1 MLFPVGPRE
10 AERLQYLRSLNILD
24 SDAQQ
29 EFDSV
34 VQLAR
39 TLFNVPIVVI
49 SLVDEK
55 RQWFKAQCGIDV
67 SETDRRFA
75 FCNHTILRKDVLV
88 VEDAQTDDRFR
99 SNPLVTGW
107 PGVRFYAGFPLSIEE
122 GLNVGTLCLIGMEP
136 REFSACEVEQLALLG
151 TVVEGLLM
159 SHQRQEAASSIA
171 QEASALATDLQ
182 KRQSLL
188 RQVEDLAGIGAWSCS
203 LSTGELQWS
212 DEVYRIHELPV
223 GRLPEIARA
232 LDFYP
237 EPHRTLVQRALM
249 ATFKEGA
256 PFSFEADFITA
267 KGNKRRVRS
276 TGDRITDASG
286 ELFIVGVFQDITE
299 QAAYQ
304 QHLWDLANLD
314 RLTGLPNRE
323 RFVKV
328 AEGLLNRAGGKKPSL
343 LLIDIDG
350 FKKINDTFGHE
361 VGDQLV
367 KIVADRLKE
376 IPTAKGELFRLGG
389 DEFAL
394 LLPFNDQFRLARLCE
409 RILKTVKRPA
419 GFSGHNLSVTCS
431 IGCCTSAAEGWTVND
446 LLKSADV
453 ALREVKRSV
462 RGTYE
467 FFGERSESGLTLR
480 LAAIARVLNAVAAN
494 RLFPFFQEEIDLI
507 TGRRCGFEALARI
520 VDPDGLTVM
529 PAEFW
534 PAFSDP
540 DCARAISEQILTKT
554 LMQMQ
559 QWTEL
564 GLDYGV
570 VGINVSEVCIRERSY
585 ADHILTELGRYDI
598 APGSL
603 MIEITETVILAEG
616 EDVVLENIRALKRA
630 GCKIALDD
638 FGTGYASLS
647 HLRDYPIDYVKI
659 DRSFIKG
666 LPEHPENRTIVTA
679 LVQLCKSLGLK
690 VIAEGIED
698 IQTASVLREMNCD
711 IGQGFLFGSPKS
723 ASEYDVRQSPIVSSG

>member
-1 MLFPVGPRE
+1 MLFPIGPRE
-10 AERLQYLRSLNILD
+10 AERLQHLRSLNILD
-24 SDAQQ
+24 TDSQQ

-39 TLFNVPIVVI
+39 TFFNVPIVVI
-49 SLVDEK
+49 SLVDEN
-55 RQWFKAQCGIDV
+55 RQWFKARCGIDV
-67 SETDRRFA
+67 CETDRRFA
-75 FCNHTILRKDVLV
+75 FCNHTVLGTEVLV
-88 VEDAQTDDRFR
+88 VEDALTDDRFR
-99 SNPLVTGW
+99 SNPLVTDW
-107 PGVRFYAGFPLSIEE
+107 PGIRFYAGVPLSIED

-136 REFSACEVEQLALLG
+136 RGFGSQEVEDLKKLG
-151 TVVEGLLM
+151 AVVEGLLL
-159 SHQRQEAASSIA
+159 SHLKQQATVSVA
-171 QEASALATDLQ
+171 QEVSALASDLQ

-188 RQVEDLAGIGAWSCS
+188 RQVEELARIGAWSCS
-203 LSTGELQWS
+203 LSTGEIQWS
-212 DEVYRIHELPV
+212 DEVYRIHELPI
-223 GRLPEIARA
+223 GHLPSIARA

-237 EPHRTLVQRALM
+237 EPYRHTVQRSLRE
-249 ATFKEGA
+249 TFEEGA

-267 KGNKRRVRS
+267 KGSKRRVRS
-276 TGDRITDASG
+276 SGDRIIDNSG
-286 ELFIVGVFQDITE
+286 ELFIVGVFQDVTE
-299 QAAYQ
+299 QFAYE

-328 AEGLLNRAGGKKPSL
+328 AGELLNKRGDKKPSL
-343 LLIDIDG
+343 VLVDIDG

-367 KIVADRLKE
+367 KIVADRLKD
-376 IPTAKGELFRLGG
+376 IPIGKGELFRLGG

-394 LLPFNDQFRLARLCE
+394 LLPICDQLRLARLCE
-409 RILKTVKRPA
+409 RILKAVKRPA
-419 GFSGHNLSVTCS
+419 GVSGHCLFVTCS
-431 IGCCTSAAEGWTVND
+431 IGCCTSAAESWTVND
-446 LLKSADV
+446 LLRSADS
-453 ALREVKRSV
+453 ALRAVKKST

-467 FFGERSESGLTLR
+467 FFGERIESGLTFR
-480 LAAIARVLNAVAAN
+480 MAAISRVLNAVAADQ
-494 RLFPFFQEEIDLI
+494 LFPFFQEEIDLA
-507 TGRRCGFEALARI
+507 TGRRCGFEALVRI
-520 VDPDGLTVM
+520 IDPDGRTVM

-540 DCARAISEQILTKT
+540 DCARVISEQVLTKT
-554 LMQMQ
+554 LRQMN
-559 QWTEL
+559 QWAKL
-564 GLDYGV
+564 GLDHGV
-570 VGINVSEVCIRERSY
+570 VGINVSEVCIRERTY
-585 ADHILTELGRYDI
+585 ADHILMELGRYGI

-616 EDVVLENIRALKRA
+616 EELVLENIKTLKKA

-666 LPEHPENRTIVTA
+666 LPEHQENRTIVNA

-698 IQTASVLREMNCD
+698 TQTASVLREMQCD

-723 ASEYDVRQSPIVSSG
+723 ASEYDVCQFRTGSFG